1 MSENK
6 RDFDKEA
13 AAWDDNPVRVKLAE
27 ELARALCAAVPLTPD
42 MRVLDFGCGTGLV
55 TLRVAPRVASV
66 TGADTSQGMLDVLT
80 AKAAAAGWVTVFP
93 FLIGPDGALPGET
106 YDLVMSSMAL
116 HHVEDIPALLRALHA
131 RLAPGGRLCVIDLEP
146 DDGQFHADPAG
157 VFHNGFDRGALRKQL
172 SAAGFKG
179 VAGARV
185 ARVTKPGR
193 DGALRTFAI
202 FLMTGRR
209 RAGSCA

>member
-1 MSENK
+1 MKENK
-6 RDFDKEA
+6 RDFDREA

-27 ELARALCAAVPLTPD
+27 ELARALCAVVPLAPD

-66 TGADTSQGMLDVLT
+66 TGADTSRGMLDVLM
-80 AKAAAAGWVTVFP
+80 AKARVVGASNVVP

-106 YDLVMSSMAL
+106 YDLVMSSMTL
-116 HHVEDIPALLRALHA
+116 HHVENIPALLRAFHA
-131 RLAPGGRLCVIDLEP
+131 RLAPGGWLCVADLEP

-157 VFHNGFDRGALRKQL
+157 VFHDGFDRGALRKQL

-179 VAGARV
+179 VASART
-185 ARVTKPGR
+185 AQVTKPGR
-193 DGALRTFAI
+193 DGALRAFPV
-202 FLMTGRR
+202 FLMIGRK
-209 RAGSCA
+209 

>member
-1 MSENK
+1 MPENK
-6 RDFDKEA
+6 RDFDQEA

-42 MRVLDFGCGTGLV
+42 MTVLDFGCGTGLV

-66 TGADTSQGMLDVLT
+66 TGADTSKGMLDVLT
-80 AKAAAAGWVTVFP
+80 AKAAAAGGVTVFP

-106 YDLVMSSMAL
+106 YDLVMSSMTL
-116 HHVEDIPALLRALHA
+116 HHVEDVPALLRAFHA

-157 VFHNGFDRGALRKQL
+157 VFHNGFERAALRQQFA
-172 SAAGFKG
+172 AAGFKS
-179 VAGARV
+179 VASTFA
-185 ARVTKPGR
+185 AQVTKPGR
-193 DGALRTFAI
+193 DGVVRAFPV
-202 FLMTGRR
+202 FLMAGRK
-209 RAGSCA
+209 